1 MRRPAA
7 ESAPSNRR
15 AGLLLHPSS
24 LPGGHGV
31 GDLGAE
37 AFALLNWLHAAGLTL
52 WQVLPLGPTD
62 AGGSPYTSRSALA
75 GNLALV
81 DLRGLVVAGLLSP
94 ADLRAAPANG
104 RSVAWARTAAWK
116 VERVL
121 RAADALL
128 DERSHPFYEPMRVW
142 VEQERAWLDDVA
154 CYEAL
159 RARHD
164 DQPWTD
170 WPAAARDRD
179 PELLAALRDQH
190 AFWRQA
196 AAQYLFAR
204 QWAALRAAA
213 AQLGIAIVGDA
224 PIYVAHDSADVW
236 AHPTLFQLDEVG
248 QPLAVA
254 GVPPDAFSD
263 LGQLWGNPLYDW
275 PAHAAEDFAWWRKRT
290 RRLASLVDAVRIDHF
305 RGLAA
310 YWSVPRDADDAR
322 AGHWCPGPGA
332 ALLRAIAS
340 EGVDLW
346 AEDLGIIDDDVV
358 ALRDGAGLPGMA
370 ILQFAWDG
378 DPDNAYLPH
387 NHVRRQVVYTG
398 THDND
403 TTLGWWQSGG
413 DLHRHR
419 VRVYFGIDGHDPVWS
434 LIRAGL
440 ASVAQ
445 VAMIPAQDVLALPTA
460 ARMNT
465 PGLVEGNWGF
475 RLLPGE
481 LGVGHAE
488 RLRRLVEVYGR
499 LQPLARDLEFDP
511 PANGAAGGAGA
522 DA

>member
-1 MRRPAA
+1 MSRQADT
-7 ESAPSNRR
+7 SPSPHRR

-37 AFALLNWLHAAGLTL
+37 AYALLNWLHAAGMTI
-52 WQVLPLGPTD
+52 WQILPLGPVD

-81 DLRGLVVAGLLSP
+81 DLRGLVVAGLLSTT
-94 ADLRAAPANG
+94 DLRAAPANNRAVDWPLVSG
-104 RSVAWARTAAWK
+104 WK
-116 VERVL
+116 SARVL
-121 RAADALL
+121 QAADALL
-128 DERSHPFYEPMRVW
+128 QERNHPFYEPMRAW
-142 VEQERAWLDDVA
+142 IEAERGWLDDVA

-159 RARHD
+159 RAAHGD
-164 DQPWTD
+164 VPWTH
-170 WPAAARDRD
+170 WPASARDRD
-179 PELLAALRDQH
+179 PDVLAALREQH
-190 AFWRQA
+190 AWWRQA

-204 QWAALRAAA
+204 QWAALRVAAG
-213 AQLGIAIVGDA
+213 QLGIGLVGDA

-236 AHPTLFQLDEVG
+236 AHRALFQLDAAG
-248 QPLAVA
+248 DPLAVA

-275 PAHAAEDFAWWRKRT
+275 PAHQAQDFDWWRRRM
-290 RRLASLVDAVRIDHF
+290 RRLAAVVDAVRIDHF

-310 YWSVPRDADDAR
+310 YWAVPRDADDAR
-322 AGHWCPGPGA
+322 AGRWCPGPGA
-332 ALLRAIAS
+332 ALLQAIAW
-340 EGVDLW
+340 EGLELW

-358 ALRDGAGLPGMA
+358 ALRDGAELPGMA

-387 NHVRRQVVYTG
+387 HQLRRQVVYTG

-413 DLHRHR
+413 DVQRHR

-434 LIRAGL
+434 MIRAAL
-440 ASVAQ
+440 ASVAN
-445 VAMIPAQDVLALPTA
+445 VAVIPVQDVLALPTA

-465 PGLVEGNWGF
+465 PGLVQGNWAF

-488 RLRRLVEVYGR
+488 RMRRLCELYGR
-499 LQPLARDLEFDP
+499 LRPLARDLEFDP
-511 PANGAAGGAGA
+511 PADATDGDDGAHA
-522 DA
+522 